1 MENKKT
7 SELLDLLWE
16 LDNAPDEKQDWDKY
30 AEAYN
35 ELLKRT
41 PYNKILG
48 ESEYASEPTLEESV
62 AEHHGDIKQL
72 KRHKHDPLNG
82 DVLIRI

>member
-7 SELLDLLWE
+7 SELLDLIWE
-16 LDNAPDEKQDWDKY
+16 LENAPEGKEDWDKHT
-30 AEAYN
+30 EAYD

-48 ESEYASEPTLEESV
+48 EDEYGDKTLEEEV
-62 AEHHGDIKQL
+62 RDNIKDIKLL
-72 KRHKHDPLNG
+72 KRHKHDDKTG
-82 DVLIRI
+82 DVCVRI

>member
-7 SELLDLLWE
+7 SELLDLLWTIE
-16 LDNAPDEKQDWDKY
+16 QSDKDEDWDNY
-30 AEAYN
+30 TEAYD

-48 ESEYASEPTLEESV
+48 EGPANELTLEESIIGNI
-62 AEHHGDIKQL
+62 ADIKLL
-72 KRHKHDPLNG
+72 KRHKHDVKNG